1 MQIVAGLLAL
11 GLLALALP
19 ASAQESPTKRPRVAL
34 ETSKGTIVLE
44 LHSDKTPKTVEN
56 FLAYV
61 ESGFF
66 DGTVFHRVI
75 DGFMIQGGGYTGPGL
90 ELKETR
96 PPVVNESQSGLSNE
110 RGTVAM
116 ARRDDPNSASS
127 QFFINTANN
136 ARGLDYRGPGT
147 GYTAFGEV
155 VEGMDVVD
163 AISKVET
170 GPGPHPGFQ
179 DVPKEPVVIRKATV
193 VKDAG

>member
-1 MQIVAGLLAL
+1 MQIAAGLLAL

-19 ASAQESPTKRPRVAL
+19 ASAQKSSSGERPRVAL
-34 ETSKGTIVLE
+34 DTSKGTIVLE
-44 LHSDKTPKTVEN
+44 LYPDKTPKTVEN

-61 ESGFF
+61 ETGFF

-75 DGFMIQGGGYTGPGL
+75 PGFMIQAGGYTGPGL
-90 ELKETR
+90 DLKQTR
-96 PPVVNESQSGLSNE
+96 PPVVNESQGGLSNE

-116 ARRDDPNSASS
+116 ARTGDPNSATS
-127 QFFINTANN
+127 QFFINTEDQNK
-136 ARGLDYRGPGT
+136 GHLDYRGPGT
-147 GYTAFGEV
+147 GYTAFGKV

-193 VKDAG
+193 VK